1 MLGNILIIIGIVL
14 IVLFIIFVYVCSYA
28 LCKISSDESR
38 REEEFSIG
46 FLERQENNIDKK
58 S

>member
-14 IVLFIIFVYVCSYA
+14 IVLFLICAYLCCYA
-28 LCKISSDESR
+28 LCKISSEESR

-46 FLERQENNIDKK
+46 FLEEIDKK

>member
-1 MLGNILIIIGIVL
+1 MFGNILIIIGIIL
-14 IVLFIIFVYVCSYA
+14 IILFIAFIYLCSYA
-28 LCKISSDESR
+28 LCKISSEESR

-46 FLERQENNIDKK
+46 FLERQEDNVNKK